1 MRSREK
7 RAVSAA
13 EKSPEWARK
22 PMSRIHSAALEKSLI
37 FFDRDFIGTLW
48 AEKISTP
55 ARRNRLV
62 SKKVLRP
69 HRLLDFAGF
78 RYK

>member
-22 PMSRIHSAALEKSLI
+22 PMSRIHSTARDRSLI
-37 FFDRDFIGTLW
+37 FFDRDFIGTFW
-48 AEKISTP
+48 AERIPVP
-55 ARRNRLV
+55 AMSIRLV

-69 HRLLDFAGF
+69 RRFLDFIDF